1 MSIAAIG
8 FIVIASALVS
18 ASLILVLL
26 PTLRRYAL
34 AHPNARSSHLVPTP
48 QGGGAAVTVATIGVS
63 LVAIPA
69 LQWTVSDLQPLG
81 LVLFA
86 AALIAAVGAVDDHRT
101 VNVAPRMA
109 FQALAAMLMIAA
121 LPVDLR
127 VVPAVPWWIERAFLL
142 LATVWLINLTNFM
155 DGIDWITVAEVLP
168 VSVAIGVLGLLG
180 ALPGHA
186 TIVAF
191 ALAGAMLGFAPFN
204 RPVAK
209 LFLGD
214 VGSLPVGLLLGW
226 LLILLAGR
234 GHLAAAVLLPLYYTA
249 DATVTLARRIAN
261 RERFWEAH
269 RSHFYQHATRRGFT
283 VGDVVSRVFAV
294 NVVLIVLAFATV
306 RWPSASANI
315 VALMAGAAVVGW
327 LLRSFAR
334 GKS

>member
-8 FIVIASALVS
+8 VIVIASALVS
-18 ASLILVLL
+18 AGLIAVLL

-34 AHPNARSSHLVPTP
+34 AHPNARSSHRVPTP
-48 QGGGAAVTVATIGVS
+48 QGGGVAVTIATIGVS
-63 LVAIPA
+63 LVAIA
-69 LQWTVSDLQPLG
+69 AFQWTVSGLQPLL

-86 AALIAAVGAVDDHRT
+86 AALIATVGAVDDHHT
-101 VNVAPRMA
+101 VNIAPRLA
-109 FQALAAMLMIAA
+109 FPAIATSLTSAA
-121 LPVDLR
+121 LPVDLHIIS
-127 VVPAVPWWIERAFLL
+127 ALPWWVERALLL
-142 LATVWLINLTNFM
+142 LATMWLINLTNFM
-155 DGIDWITVAEVLP
+155 DGIDWLTVAEVVP
-168 VSVAIGVLGLLG
+168 VSVAIGVLGMLG
-180 ALPGHA
+180 ALPGDA

-234 GHLAAAVLLPLYYTA
+234 GHLAAALLLPLYYTA

-269 RSHFYQHATRRGFT
+269 RSHFYQHATKRGYS
-283 VGDVVSRVFAV
+283 VHEVVTRVFAV
-294 NVVLIVLAFATV
+294 NVVLIALAFATV
-306 RWPSASANI
+306 WWPSAIVNI
-315 VALMAGAAVVGW
+315 VALAAGAALVGW
-327 LLRSFAR
+327 LLRCFAR